1 MKTLYQLL
9 FFCFMIE
16 SCETKFD
23 APPVFT
29 EASITVTT
37 TIRELK
43 TRHIKGNFELIT
55 EDIVIAGIVIAD
67 DRSGNFYKSIILQDA
82 SGGIAIRLDGS
93 GLYNNF
99 PVGRKVYVKL
109 KGLYLSDYGGLIQ
122 LGGGIDNT
130 DPSKLELAGIPS
142 SLFDKY
148 LLKGS
153 LGNAV
158 KPNVVNVNDLTTNI
172 QDTLQN
178 TLIELHGYEFGEV
191 DTSKTY
197 APPQTSVNLIATNC
211 SGTSV
216 LLRNSGYSNF
226 AGIKLPKG
234 NGKLTAVYSIFGST
248 KQLMLRDT
256 ADVHFTG
263 IRCKEQPQPVLIT
276 IATLRSLYKNAAVTI
291 PDLQLV
297 KGIVIT
303 DKAAKNFDDDKM
315 IIQQIGTQSAIVI
328 QFTSAHNYSL
338 GDEVQLNISK
348 QELNKVN
355 NVLAITKMSTDKA
368 VKIGT
373 GAITAKVATVNE
385 MIQQYDNWE
394 SSLVKIIN
402 LTTDAG
408 TWMGGKQ
415 IKDATGSIKAV
426 VKDAATFANENVPA
440 TGFEM
445 TGILSANSTEK
456 FILFRN
462 TNDII
467 LNAVVTPPTAPTGG
481 IILQGASVVFDFND
495 ISKAIPEGVTIR
507 TNATNKAL
515 GNKITFNTA
524 KAQWGNSTGNFKN
537 YASATG
543 LNKSS
548 DATVQDASNDR
559 ALGIRQVGT
568 STTFPDS
575 DPGAA
580 FVFEIANTTG
590 KTNLELAFKLQS
602 LDITSGRITAWTI
615 DYGIG
620 ETPASFIPVTTITG
634 SMVTGNL
641 IFSDNNIVAK
651 LPDALNNLSSK
662 IWIRIATLSAT
673 TGSGS
678 RPSSAIDD
686 VKFSWK

>member
-276 IATLRSLYKNAAVTI
+276 IATLRSLYKNAAVVI

-481 IILQGASVVFDFND
+481 IILQGTSVVFDFND

-507 TNATNKAL
+507 TNATSKAL
-515 GNKITFNTA
+515 GNKITFNIA
-524 KAQWGNSTGNFKN
+524 KAQWSNSTGNFKN

-559 ALGIRQVGT
+559 ALGIRQVGA

-580 FVFEIANTTG
+580 FVFEIANTSG
-590 KTNLELAFKLQS
+590 KSSLEFSFKLQS

-620 ETPASFIPVTTITG
+620 ETPASFIPITNVTG
-634 SMVTGNL
+634 SLVTGNL
-641 IFSDNNIVAK
+641 IFSDNNIVSK

-678 RPSSAIDD
+678 RPSSSIDD
-686 VKFSWK
+686 VKFTWK